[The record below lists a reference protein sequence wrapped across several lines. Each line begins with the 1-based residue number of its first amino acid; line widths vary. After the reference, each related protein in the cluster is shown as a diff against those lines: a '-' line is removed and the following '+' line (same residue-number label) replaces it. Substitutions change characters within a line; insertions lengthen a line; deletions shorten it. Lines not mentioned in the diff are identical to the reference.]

1 MAGAYYFTETHV
13 HFSRDVVFPYQ
24 LVEPNEIL
32 ILGAGD
38 GDVGD
43 EGDLSWVFTTGT
55 QHIITGE
62 EGEFLFIH
70 DTTEFDNVYWIYNR
84 P

>member
-1 MAGAYYFTETHV
+1 MV
-13 HFSRDVVFPYQ
+13 IPYQ

-32 ILGAGD
+32 IPDAGD
-38 GDVGD
+38 D
-43 EGDLSWVFTTGT
+43 GDLYWFFTTGT

-62 EGEFLFIH
+62 EGEFLFIL
-70 DTTEFDNVYWIYNR
+70 DTDETGSYSTYWIYNR